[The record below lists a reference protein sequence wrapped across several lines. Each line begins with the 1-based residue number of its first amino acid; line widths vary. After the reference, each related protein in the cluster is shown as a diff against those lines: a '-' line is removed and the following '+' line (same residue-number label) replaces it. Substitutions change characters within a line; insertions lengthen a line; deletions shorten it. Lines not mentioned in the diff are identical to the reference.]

1 MSAFPR
7 GYLLGVGS
15 NIDPDQNFARIIALL
30 LESFEPVHL
39 SRVLNIP
46 PVGMNSHRAF
56 LNAVAFIETD
66 MDERELKQRCNEIET
81 SLGRDRDDPDS
92 KYKDRPADVDIL
104 AYFNVDADWQ
114 RGASSITDEYFL
126 YPLIDELKAYLT
138 ENNEMAAAQAGTR
151 LRIGSSAFGEAAT
164 SIYRD

>member
-15 NIDPDQNFARIIALL
+15 NIDPEQNFAPIIALL

-56 LNAVAFIETD
+56 LNAVAFVETD
-66 MDERELKQRCNEIET
+66 MDERELKQRCNRIET
-81 SLGRDRDDPDS
+81 TLGRDRDDPDS
-92 KYKDRPADVDIL
+92 KFKDRPADVDIL
-104 AYFNVDADWQ
+104 AYFNTDADWQ
-114 RGASSITDEYFL
+114 RSASSLTDEYFL

-138 ENNEMAAAQAGTR
+138 QKDQIAAAQPGTR

>member
-1 MSAFPR
+1 MSALPR

-15 NIDPDQNFARIIALL
+15 NIDPEQNFAPIIALL

-56 LNAVAFIETD
+56 LNAVAFVETD
-66 MDERELKQRCNEIET
+66 MDQRELKQRCNRIET
-81 SLGRDRDDPDS
+81 TLGRDRDDPDS
-92 KYKDRPADVDIL
+92 KFKDRPADVAIL
-104 AYFNVDADWQ
+104 AYFVTDADWQ
-114 RGASSITDEYFL
+114 RSASSLTDEYFL

-138 ENNEMAAAQAGTR
+138 QKNQIAAAQPGTR

>member
-1 MSAFPR
+1 MSALPR
-7 GYLLGVGS
+7 GYLLGLGS

-46 PVGMNSHRAF
+46 PVGMNSHHFF

-66 MDERELKQRCNEIET
+66 MDEGELKQRCNRIET
-81 SLGRDRDDPDS
+81 ALGRDRDDPDS
-92 KYKDRPADVDIL
+92 KFKDRPADVDIL
-104 AYFNVDADWQ
+104 AYFDSGADWQ
-114 RGASSITDEYFL
+114 RSASSVTDEYFL
-126 YPLIDELKAYLT
+126 YPLIDELTAYLT
-138 ENNEMAAAQAGTR
+138 AHGTKAVTQAGTR
-151 LRIGSSAFGEAAT
+151 LQLGDLTFGETAT